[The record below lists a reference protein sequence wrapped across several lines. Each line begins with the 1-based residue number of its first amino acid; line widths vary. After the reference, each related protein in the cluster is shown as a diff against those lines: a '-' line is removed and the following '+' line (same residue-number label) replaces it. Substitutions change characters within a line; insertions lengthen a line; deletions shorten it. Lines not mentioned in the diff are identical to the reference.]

1 MLSEGQIKN
10 LMNEVKLIVAT
21 MSTSNTSMEKR
32 KQTMAT
38 VKKMKLLIV
47 NSRRIN
53 QNKEP
58 FNTYEDVEMFYT
70 NEENI
75 AGILEEYEGIYIS
88 Q

>member
-1 MLSEGQIKN
+1 MLSEDQIKN

-58 FNTYEDVEMFYT
+58 FNTYEDVEKFYT
-70 NEENI
+70 TEENI
-75 AGILEEYEGIYIS
+75 VGILEEYENIYIS